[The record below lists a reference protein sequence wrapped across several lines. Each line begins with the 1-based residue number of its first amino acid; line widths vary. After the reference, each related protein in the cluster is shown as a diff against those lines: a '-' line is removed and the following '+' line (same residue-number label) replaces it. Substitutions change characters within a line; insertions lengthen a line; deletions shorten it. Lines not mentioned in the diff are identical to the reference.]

1 MKYLITGGAGF
12 IGSHLADALIDRGDS
27 IVILDNLSTGAIGN
41 LSRVSNSNSYKFISG
56 SILDE
61 ELVDGLVASVD
72 YVMHLAAA
80 VGVFNIVNQPLVSLN
95 TNIRGTENILVAAKK
110 HQKPVLITSSSEI
123 YGKNS
128 SVPLNEESDRVIGSP
143 LKSRW
148 SYSSAKALDEAL
160 GFFYYMEHGLP
171 VRLVR
176 LFNTV
181 GPRQVGNYGMVLPRF
196 ISAALSGED
205 LVVYGDGKQSR
216 CFTHINDAIAA
227 ILKVSDSHSAIGEVF
242 NIGNDQEISINELAK
257 LVISQTASKSS
268 IVSKSYQDAYGSGFE
283 DLVRRVPDITK
294 IKRVLGWA
302 PNLGLNEIISDIV
315 AFNQSA
321 T

>member
-227 ILKVSDSHSAIGEVF
+227 ILKVSDSQAAIGEVF

>member
-27 IVILDNLSTGAIGN
+27 IVILDNLSTGSIGN
-41 LSRVSNSNSYKFISG
+41 LSRVSNSNSHKFISG

-227 ILKVSDSHSAIGEVF
+227 ILKVSDSQAAIGEVF

-302 PNLGLNEIISDIV
+302 PNLGLNEIIIDIV

>member
-227 ILKVSDSHSAIGEVF
+227 ILKVSDSQAAIGEVF

-302 PNLGLNEIISDIV
+302 PNLGLNEIIIDIV

>member
-27 IVILDNLSTGAIGN
+27 IVILDNLSTGSIGN

-110 HQKPVLITSSSEI
+110 HQKPVLVTSSSEI

-227 ILKVSDSHSAIGEVF
+227 ILKVSDSQAAIGEVF

-257 LVISQTASKSS
+257 LVISRTASKSS

>member
-1 MKYLITGGAGF
+1 
-12 IGSHLADALIDRGDS
+12 
-27 IVILDNLSTGAIGN
+27 
-41 LSRVSNSNSYKFISG
+41 
-56 SILDE
+56 
-61 ELVDGLVASVD
+61 
-72 YVMHLAAA
+72 
-80 VGVFNIVNQPLVSLN
+80 
-95 TNIRGTENILVAAKK
+95 
-110 HQKPVLITSSSEI
+110 
-123 YGKNS
+123 
-128 SVPLNEESDRVIGSP
+128 
-143 LKSRW
+143 
-148 SYSSAKALDEAL
+148 
-160 GFFYYMEHGLP
+160 
-171 VRLVR
+171 
-176 LFNTV
+176 
-181 GPRQVGNYGMVLPRF
+181 MVLPRF

-227 ILKVSDSHSAIGEVF
+227 ILKVSDSQAAIGEVF

-257 LVISQTASKSS
+257 LVISRTASKSS

>member
-41 LSRVSNSNSYKFISG
+41 LSRVSNSNSHKFISG

-227 ILKVSDSHSAIGEVF
+227 ILKVSDSQAAIGEVF

>member
-27 IVILDNLSTGAIGN
+27 IVILDNLSTGSIGN

-227 ILKVSDSHSAIGEVF
+227 ILKVSDSQAAIGEVF

-268 IVSKSYQDAYGSGFE
+268 IVSKSYRDAYGSGFE